1 MRRLRIVGAT
11 ACCLVLLLSSHRGWT
26 ASNEGGISTD
36 LKNEKLIRGMYED
49 LVEAWNRHDVP
60 ALGNLWAI
68 DGDHLEPDGT
78 RAKGRDGVTKLFRH
92 QHDTFFNDSVL
103 DMNLQDVWFHGDD
116 LSIVDGT
123 YELKGARLPNG
134 TEIPPRRGHFTSVLI
149 FEDGRWQVA
158 ASRLMIPTQLPYKD
172 KGPA

>member
-11 ACCLVLLLSSHRGWT
+11 ACCLALLLSSHRGWT

-36 LKNEKLIRGMYED
+36 LKNEKLIRRMYED

-60 ALGNLWAI
+60 ALANLWAI

-78 RAKGRDGVTKLFRH
+78 RAKGRDSVAKLFRH
-92 QHDTFFNDSVL
+92 QHDTFFKDSVL
-103 DMNLQDVWFHGDD
+103 DMNLEDVWFHGDD

-123 YELKGARLPNG
+123 YELRGARLPNG
-134 TEIPPRRGHFTSVLI
+134 SELPARRGRFTSVLI
-149 FEDGRWQVA
+149 YEGGHWQVA
-158 ASRLMIPTQLPYKD
+158 ASRLMIPIPLPYKD
-172 KGPA
+172 RGPA

>member
-1 MRRLRIVGAT
+1 M
-11 ACCLVLLLSSHRGWT
+11 LLLSSHRGWT
-26 ASNEGGISTD
+26 ASNEGGISAD
-36 LKNEKLIRGMYED
+36 LKNEKLVRAVYED
-49 LVEAWNRHDVP
+49 LIEAWNRHDVP
-60 ALGNLWAI
+60 ALSKLWAI

-92 QHDTFFNDSVL
+92 QHDTFFKDSTL

-149 FEDGRWQVA
+149 YEDGRWQVA